1 MQDIFWS
8 TFWFFLIQTL
18 LYFFISNIFSNS
30 TALIILIGSLIL
42 LILAHTF
49 WIYKLNQWLDNPAP
63 NNLPDGVGIWQNIFS
78 KLYKNF
84 RNQKK
89 SKKNLTSAIDQFI
102 QAADAL
108 LDGVITLNDLN
119 EVIWSNKRAQS
130 MFGINQNKD
139 HHQPIQYI
147 FRNTEF
153 IKYLE
158 SGQYNQPIQV
168 KTKNQIKDLE
178 IKIITFGQ
186 YQKLVIAKDIST
198 ILKNEMVR
206 KEFVSNFSHE
216 LKTPLTV
223 ILGFIET
230 LKENKV
236 NLDKSTN
243 KVFTLMN
250 DQAVRM
256 NQLINDLL
264 LLSNIEASLNTNR
277 SEKIDIKILFEKIK
291 KNIKP
296 INNKTHK
303 INFKIN
309 SEINLYG
316 SKYEIESAFTNII
329 TNAIRY
335 TPKKGEIKINWNLIH
350 NMPIYEV
357 IDSGIG
363 IANKHID
370 RITERFYRVD
380 DNRSRSSGGTG
391 LGLSIVKN
399 IMIQHQ
405 GELKITS
412 KINKGSSFKLI
423 FPSDRMLK
431 N

>member
-1 MQDIFWS
+1 
-8 TFWFFLIQTL
+8 
-18 LYFFISNIFSNS
+18 
-30 TALIILIGSLIL
+30 
-42 LILAHTF
+42 
-49 WIYKLNQWLDNPAP
+49 
-63 NNLPDGVGIWQNIFS
+63 
-78 KLYKNF
+78 
-84 RNQKK
+84 
-89 SKKNLTSAIDQFI
+89 
-102 QAADAL
+102 
-108 LDGVITLNDLN
+108 
-119 EVIWSNKRAQS
+119 
-130 MFGINQNKD
+130 
-139 HHQPIQYI
+139 
-147 FRNTEF
+147 
-153 IKYLE
+153 
-158 SGQYNQPIQV
+158 
-168 KTKNQIKDLE
+168 
-178 IKIITFGQ
+178 
-186 YQKLVIAKDIST
+186 
-198 ILKNEMVR
+198 
-206 KEFVSNFSHE
+206 
-216 LKTPLTV
+216 
-223 ILGFIET
+223 
-230 LKENKV
+230 
-236 NLDKSTN
+236 
-243 KVFTLMN
+243 MN

-291 KNIKP
+291 KNIKS

-316 SKYEIESAFTNII
+316 SKNEIESAFTNII